1 MLITFPLLWQ
11 VAIDND
17 RLIVAWSCTSY
28 SPWYIGLWSILA
40 CGDHVE
46 NAEHTAEQNHLPN
59 DQGAKEETTAVQH
72 IPVT

>member
-11 VAIDND
+11 VAIDNE

-28 SPWYIGLWSILA
+28 SLWSILA

-46 NAEHTAEQNHLPN
+46 NAEHMAEQNHLPN
-59 DQGAKEETTAVQH
+59 DQGAKEETTAVQC